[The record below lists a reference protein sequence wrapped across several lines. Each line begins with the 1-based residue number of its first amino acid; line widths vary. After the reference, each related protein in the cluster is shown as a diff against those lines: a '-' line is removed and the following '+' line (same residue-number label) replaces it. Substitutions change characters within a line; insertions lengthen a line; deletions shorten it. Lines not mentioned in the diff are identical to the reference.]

1 MGLDT
6 MPDYPIEIGNEEVLV
21 DVLFYYHKGFPGV
34 MNPPDRAQ
42 PPEPEEVNI
51 HSVVYKS
58 GAKNELHAE
67 MLMVAIE
74 AMMESKGFLLELEEA
89 CLQFIADERDR
100 AEDAYWDGVME
111 ARIDARIAES
121 QEDEI

>member
-1 MGLDT
+1 MIPDK
-6 MPDYPIEIGNEEVLV
+6 MPNYPIEIGNREICV

-42 PPEPEEVNI
+42 PPEPEEVEI
-51 HSVVYKS
+51 HSLAYSS
-58 GAKNELHAE
+58 GAIDETHAE
-67 MLMVAIE
+67 MLMSMIE
-74 AMMESKGFLLELEEA
+74 KAMEDEDFLLELEEA

-111 ARIDARIAES
+111 ARIDAAIAQS
-121 QEDEI
+121 QEEEA